1 MAYLVFCQP
10 GLWVSR
16 NCPLEWG
23 NGIKLLSGGK
33 KVSWGWTMGFTG
45 DVSREEEGC
54 SWPYVVVLRDW
65 ISKNKRE
72 WTRSGPGYLISWKAW
87 SGFEQGA
94 SAQVGY

>member
-54 SWPYVVVLRDW
+54 SWRYVVVLRDW
-65 ISKNKRE
+65 ISKNKRVDKVWARLFDLME
-72 WTRSGPGYLISWKAW
+72 GMVW
-87 SGFEQGA
+87 
-94 SAQVGY
+94 V